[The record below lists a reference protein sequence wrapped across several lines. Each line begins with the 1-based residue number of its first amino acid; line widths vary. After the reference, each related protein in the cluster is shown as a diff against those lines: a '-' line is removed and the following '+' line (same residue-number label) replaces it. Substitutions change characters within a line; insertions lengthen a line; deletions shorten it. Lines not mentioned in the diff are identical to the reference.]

1 MSYSYETKDN
11 YEIILAIE
19 TSCDETSASVI
30 KDGCDVLSLVISSQ
44 IKEHQKYGGVVP
56 EVASR
61 KHMENISSVVN
72 SAMDEAGKSFEDLDA
87 IAVTKGPGL
96 VGALLVGVSYAKGL
110 ALSLNIPFV
119 GVHHVDGHVSSNYIT
134 HKKLKPPYLSLVV
147 SGGHSMIAE
156 CSDYGEYTILGTTR
170 DDAAGEAFDKG
181 ARLLGLPYPGGR
193 EIDEL
198 AKQGDKKAIA
208 FPRARLKGN
217 QLDFSFSGVKT
228 ALRQYIHKVGEE
240 EAHKDINNITAS
252 YQEAIVEVLVNN
264 TRAALLKTEYKVL
277 SIAGGVAANSRLREA
292 MQQMCDSIDV
302 TLYLPELVYCGDN
315 AAMIGVAGYYMFKK
329 KQFGDLNMNAKSY
342 IQLGETAGE
351 I

>member
-1 MSYSYETKDN
+1 MPYNFKEKDD

-19 TSCDETSASVI
+19 TSCDETSASVL
-30 KDGCDVLSLVISSQ
+30 KNGKDVLSLVISSQ

-61 KHMENISSVVN
+61 KHMENISSVVMAAL
-72 SAMDEAGKSFEDLDA
+72 SDAHKTFDDIDA

-110 ALSLNIPFV
+110 ALSLNVPFV
-119 GVHHVDGHVSSNYIT
+119 GVHHIDGHISSNYIT
-134 HKKLKPPYLSLVV
+134 HSALKPPYLSLVV
-147 SGGHSMIAE
+147 SGGHSLIAE
-156 CSDYGEYTILGTTR
+156 CLDYGEYIILGTTR

-181 ARLLGLPYPGGR
+181 ARLMGLPYPGGR

-198 AKQGDKKAIA
+198 AKLGDAQKID

-228 ALRQYIHKVGEE
+228 ALMQHIAKEGKENL
-240 EAHKDINNITAS
+240 KLNINDIAAS
-252 YQEAIVEVLVNN
+252 YQEAIVDALVKN
-264 TRAALLKTEYKVL
+264 TKEALHKTGHRVL

-292 MQQMCDSIDV
+292 MQKMCAQEGV
-302 TLYLPELVYCGDN
+302 TLYLPEIIYCGDN
-315 AAMIGVAGYYMFKK
+315 AAMIGTAGYYMLKNKK
-329 KQFGDLNMNAKSY
+329 FGSLGMNALSY
-342 IQLGETAGE
+342 IQLGENKCL
-351 I
+351 

>member
-1 MSYSYETKDN
+1 MPYSFKEKDN

-30 KDGCDVLSLVISSQ
+30 KNGQDVLSLVISSQ

-61 KHMENISSVVN
+61 KHMENISSVVM
-72 SAMDEAGKSFEDLDA
+72 SALDEAGKTFDDIDA

-119 GVHHVDGHVSSNYIT
+119 GVHHIDGHVSSNYIT
-134 HKKLKPPYLSLVV
+134 HKELKPPYLSLVV
-147 SGGHSMIAE
+147 SGGHSLIAE
-156 CSDYGEYTILGTTR
+156 CLDYGSYAILGTTR

-181 ARLLGLPYPGGR
+181 ARLMGLPYPGGR

-198 AKQGDKKAIA
+198 AKKGDAKKID
-208 FPRARLKGN
+208 FPRAKLKGN

-228 ALRQYIHKVGEE
+228 ALRQHIQKIGEE
-240 EAHKDINNITAS
+240 ELKNNICDIAAS
-252 YQEAIVEVLVNN
+252 YQEAIADVLVNN
-264 TRAALLKTEYKVL
+264 TKEALQMTGHKVL
-277 SIAGGVAANSRLREA
+277 SIAGGVAANSRLRQA
-292 MQQMCDSIDV
+292 MQQMCDDIGV
-302 TLYLPELVYCGDN
+302 KLFLPEIIYCGDN
-315 AAMIGVAGYYMFKK
+315 AAMIGAAGYYMLQNKEY
-329 KQFGDLNMNAKSY
+329 GGLDMNAQSY
-342 IQLGETAGE
+342 IPLGENKCF
-351 I
+351 

>member
-1 MSYSYETKDN
+1 MPYKFKEKDN
-11 YEIILAIE
+11 YDLILAIE

-30 KDGCDVLSLVISSQ
+30 KGGNNVLSLVISSQ

-61 KHMENISSVVN
+61 RHMENISMVVH
-72 SAMDEAGKSFEDLDA
+72 SALEQADKTFEDIDA
-87 IAVTKGPGL
+87 VAVTKGPGL

-119 GVHHVDGHVSSNYIT
+119 GVHHIDGHVSSNYIT
-134 HKKLKPPYLSLVV
+134 HNELKPPYLSLIV
-147 SGGHSMIAE
+147 SGGHSLIAE
-156 CSDYGEYTILGTTR
+156 CEDYGRYKILGTTR

-181 ARLLGLPYPGGR
+181 ARLMGLPYPGGR

-198 AKQGDKKAIA
+198 AKKGDAEKID

-228 ALRQYIHKVGEE
+228 ALRQHIDKLSEE
-240 EAHKDINNITAS
+240 ELKENLCDIASS
-252 YQEAIVEVLVNN
+252 YQEAIVDVLVSN
-264 TRAALLKTEYKVL
+264 TKEALIKTGYKSL
-277 SIAGGVAANSRLREA
+277 SIAGGVAANSRLRKA

-302 TLYLPELVYCGDN
+302 KLYLPELKYCGDN
-315 AAMIGVAGYYMFKK
+315 AAMIGVAGHYMLKK
-329 KQFGDLNMNAKSY
+329 KEFGKLDMNAKSY
-342 IQLGETAGE
+342 IPLGESKCL
-351 I
+351 

>member
-1 MSYSYETKDN
+1 MAYNFKKKDSYET
-11 YEIILAIE
+11 ILAIE
-19 TSCDETSASVI
+19 TSCDETSASVM
-30 KDGCDVLSLVISSQ
+30 KNGSDVLSLVISSQ

-72 SAMDEAGKSFEDLDA
+72 SALKQANKTFDDMEA

-119 GVHHVDGHVSSNYIT
+119 GVHHIDGHISSNYIT
-134 HKKLKPPYLSLVV
+134 HRLLKPPYLSLVV
-147 SGGHSMIAE
+147 SGGHSLIAE
-156 CSDYGEYTILGTTR
+156 CVDYGKYLILGTTR

-198 AKQGDKKAIA
+198 AQKGDSKKIM
-208 FPRARLKGN
+208 FPRAKLKGN
-217 QLDFSFSGVKT
+217 QMDFSFSGVKT
-228 ALRQYIHKVGEE
+228 ALRQYVMKIGDE
-240 EAHKDINNITAS
+240 EAKKHICDITAS

-264 TRAALLKTEYKVL
+264 TKLALEKTNHKVL

-292 MQQMCDSIDV
+292 MQKMCDEIDV
-302 TLYLPELVYCGDN
+302 ALYLPEIIYCGDN
-315 AAMIGVAGYYMFKK
+315 AAMVGAAGFHMLR
-329 KQFGDLNMNAKSY
+329 QGEFGELNMNAKSY
-342 IQLGETAGE
+342 IQLGENKCF
-351 I
+351 

>member
-1 MSYSYETKDN
+1 MSYNFKDKDN

-30 KDGCDVLSLVISSQ
+30 SGGSDVLSLVVSSQ

-72 SAMDEAGKSFEDLDA
+72 SAMEQASKTFADIDA
-87 IAVTKGPGL
+87 IAVTNGPGL

-119 GVHHVDGHVSSNYIT
+119 GVHHIDGHVSSNYIT
-134 HKKLKPPYLSLVV
+134 HKALKPPYLSLVV
-147 SGGHSMIAE
+147 SGGHSLIIE
-156 CSDYGEYTILGTTR
+156 CLDYGKYEILGTTR

-198 AKQGDKKAIA
+198 GKQGDKAKIP

-228 ALRQYIHKVGEE
+228 ALRQYIIKTGEQNAKE
-240 EAHKDINNITAS
+240 DINNIAAS

-264 TRAALLKTEYKVL
+264 TKQALLKTKHKSL
-277 SIAGGVAANSRLREA
+277 SIAGGVAANSRLRNA
-292 MQQMCDSIDV
+292 MQEMCDHIDV
-302 TLYLPELVYCGDN
+302 ALHLPELKYCGDN
-315 AAMIGVAGYYMFKK
+315 AAMIGIAGHYMLKQ

-342 IQLGETAGE
+342 SKLGENKCF
-351 I
+351 

>member
-1 MSYSYETKDN
+1 MSYNFETKDK
-11 YEIILAIE
+11 YEFILAIE

-30 KDGCDVLSLVISSQ
+30 KDGSDVLSLVISSQ

-61 KHMENISSVVN
+61 KHMENISTVIM
-72 SAMDEAGKSFEDLDA
+72 SALEQASITFEDIDA
-87 IAVTKGPGL
+87 ISVTKGPGL

-119 GVHHVDGHVSSNYIT
+119 GVHHIDGHISSNYIT
-134 HKKLKPPYLSLVV
+134 HKSLKPPYLSLVV
-147 SGGHSMIAE
+147 SGGHSLIAE
-156 CSDYGEYTILGTTR
+156 CLGYGKYTILGTTR

-198 AKQGDKKAIA
+198 SKKGDKVKID
-208 FPRARLKGN
+208 FPRAKLKGN

-228 ALRQYIHKVGEE
+228 ALRQHIAKIGEE
-240 EAHKDINNITAS
+240 AAKDDICNIAAS
-252 YQEAIVEVLVNN
+252 YQEAIIEVLVNN
-264 TRAALLKTEYKVL
+264 TKQALLKTNHKVM

-292 MQQMCDSIDV
+292 MQEMCDSIDAQ
-302 TLYLPELVYCGDN
+302 LYLPQLVYCCDN
-315 AAMIGVAGYYMFKK
+315 AAMIGIAGYHMLKK
-329 KQFGDLNMNAKSY
+329 HELGSLDMNAKSY
-342 IQLGETAGE
+342 IQLGENKCF
-351 I
+351 